1 MDVIYGVM
9 NSLMTKDA
17 SGKVTTSIPSSEQ
30 VDQIITGFESYG
42 AILPKLL
49 AFAKEEASKYPS
61 VKSFPLQQSDI
72 DTFNSDLDTAKSL
85 PYPG

>member
-1 MDVIYGVM
+1 MDVVYGVM
-9 NSLMTKDA
+9 NSLRTKDA
-17 SGKVTTSIPSSEQ
+17 SGKITTFIPSSEQ
-30 VDQIITGFESYG
+30 VDQIITGIESYA

-49 AFAKEEASKYPS
+49 AFAKEEANKYAS

-72 DTFNSDLDTAKSL
+72 DTINSDLETAKSL